1 MPLPGYAIGSD
12 ASQHTIT
19 LNHHSGMKNLCETF
33 RVDDEVA
40 FERYVV
46 KVGRER
52 RDERRD
58 ERREE
63 EKEGLKGWSRG

>member
-40 FERYVV
+40 FERCVV
-46 KVGRER
+46 VGRRER
-52 RDERRD
+52 EGRR
-58 ERREE
+58 
-63 EKEGLKGWSRG
+63 K

>member
-40 FERYVV
+40 FERCVV
-46 KVGRER
+46 VGGRESEGR
-52 RDERRD
+52 RKEEGRRG
-58 ERREE
+58 EE
-63 EKEGLKGWSRG
+63 GGGRKD